1 MVALFRS
8 GTSVPLRN
16 GRFSLGER
24 ENPPVP
30 FHFPAG
36 QNYDCVACGRSC
48 NAPWQVPA
56 EPALV
61 ERLLSHSL
69 GIRVIQ
75 DEGAPFDRLDGGGWV
90 INKKSSDHLTC
101 VFQDSQKYC
110 RIHSELGAEQKP
122 RVCQMFPFTLVG
134 TPDGVYVGT
143 SFFCTSVRENSG
155 RPLVEHT
162 PWLEGMVARAG
173 RLTQVEPESI
183 SLRPGVLT
191 NWQDYLNWEGQLL
204 SRPIT
209 HSLLA
214 CAHSR
219 PLGLLAAWNQ
229 ECGVELQV
237 VERLVASATYAV
249 IKLFLCE
256 ARPERVQT
264 FDDAFLNEQ
273 ALDLEEFSW
282 RGTWNQLQES
292 LCLDFEGDLRRWSD
306 MQIHRKYLIASG
318 HVLDNLWTL
327 ALVPPFVR
335 CLTVLYAHREKQP
348 ASRLHFYQALEQA
361 ELHLGSN
368 SLRLAR
374 LTPHFSAHLLETLGS
389 LSSKGEEQKSR

>member
-1 MVALFRS
+1 MLNS
-8 GTSVPLRN
+8 
-16 GRFSLGER
+16 RFVLGARER
-24 ENPPVP
+24 HFVR

-36 QNYDCVACGRSC
+36 QNYDCIACGRSC

-56 EPALV
+56 EPVLV

-75 DEGAPFDRLDGGGWV
+75 DEGPLFDRLDGGGWV
-90 INKKSSDHLTC
+90 INKKNSDGLTC

-155 RPLVEHT
+155 RPLREHAD
-162 PWLEGMVARAG
+162 WLKGMVARAG
-173 RLTQVEPESI
+173 RLTQVEPQGI

-191 NWQDYLNWEGQLL
+191 NWEDYLGWEGQLL
-204 SRPIT
+204 SRPLT
-209 HSLLA
+209 YSLLA
-214 CAHSR
+214 CARSQ
-219 PLGLLAAWNQ
+219 PYQLFAAWNQ
-229 ECGVELQV
+229 ECGAELKL

-249 IKLFLCE
+249 VKLFLCE
-256 ARPERVQT
+256 ARPERVQS
-264 FDDAFLNEQ
+264 FDHAFLNEE
-273 ALDLEEFSW
+273 ALELEEFGWS
-282 RGTWNQLQES
+282 GTWNQLQDA
-292 LCLDFEGDLRRWSD
+292 LCLDFESDLRRWSD
-306 MQIHRKYLIASG
+306 MQVHRKYLIASG

-327 ALVPPFVR
+327 ALVPPFVQ
-335 CLTVLYAHREKQP
+335 CLTVLYAHREKRP
-348 ASRLHFYQALEQA
+348 ASRLDFYQALEQA
-361 ELHLGSN
+361 ELYLGSN

-374 LTPHFSAHLLETLGS
+374 LTPHFSAHLMETLGS
-389 LSSKGEEQKSR
+389 ESSQGEGPRS